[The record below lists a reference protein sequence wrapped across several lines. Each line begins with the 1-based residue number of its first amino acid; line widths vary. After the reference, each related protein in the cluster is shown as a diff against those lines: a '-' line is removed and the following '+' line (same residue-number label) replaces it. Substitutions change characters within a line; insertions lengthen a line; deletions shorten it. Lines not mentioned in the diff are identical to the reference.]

1 MQADFL
7 FAIAILIISV
17 MLHEISHGHVANLL
31 GDPTAKYANRLTLN
45 PLRHIEIFGSIILP
59 VITYLLGGF
68 ILGWAK
74 PVPYNPYNLK
84 NQKWGPA
91 IIAVAGPLANMFI
104 ALVFGMII
112 RFRTELIFLP
122 DAFFQISTA
131 VIFLNLMLAVFNLMP
146 IPPLDGSKILFAFL
160 PYKWRNIQFI
170 FEKYGFFLV
179 LIFVFFIWQI
189 LFLPF
194 VADLFKLI
202 TGY

>member
-7 FAIAILIISV
+7 FAIAILIISA

-45 PLRHIEIFGSIILP
+45 PLRHIEIFGSVILP

-91 IIAVAGPLANMFI
+91 IIAVAGPLANIFI
-104 ALVFGMII
+104 ALVFGLII
-112 RFRTELIFLP
+112 RFRAELVFLP

-146 IPPLDGSKILFAFL
+146 IPPLDGSKILFALL

-189 LFLPF
+189 LFLPL